1 MKMGEPPDPEL
12 TSRMEKPCMKSHH
25 PSVHICQKQPQTKFA
40 RGVHKKIKGLWK
52 KLEKREM
59 RRRKTEKRRFERKK
73 VGEGAYFRKVKKK
86 RKKKRRKKQ
95 RKNLK
100 ERKKSRKRKRRGRRN
115 N

>member
-1 MKMGEPPDPEL
+1 MRMGEPPDPEL
-12 TSRMEKPCMKSHH
+12 TSRMLKPCMKSHH
-25 PSVHICQKQPQTKFA
+25 PSVHICQKQPKTQFA
-40 RGVHKKIKGLWK
+40 RGVHRQIKGLWK

-59 RRRKTEKRRFERKK
+59 RRRKKEKGRFERKK
-73 VGEGAYFRKVKKK
+73 VGEGGYFRKKKK
-86 RKKKRRKKQ
+86 RNKKRRKKQ